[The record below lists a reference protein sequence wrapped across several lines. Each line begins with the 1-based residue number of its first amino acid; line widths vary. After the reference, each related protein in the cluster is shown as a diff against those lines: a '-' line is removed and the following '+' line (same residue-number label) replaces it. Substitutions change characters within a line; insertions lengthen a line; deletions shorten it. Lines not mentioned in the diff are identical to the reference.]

1 MDVREY
7 IAHETER
14 QSGTMAEAV
23 GMYIAWT
30 KFYNIKQNGYR
41 LVEEDLSMAFRLIK
55 SVKKTD
61 RFNYRNV
68 SVVFNQG
75 MPAMPA
81 AQVPV
86 AMNRLGDV
94 INSRDSHTLFE
105 TPRENADYITREFLT
120 IHPFTD
126 GNGRVG
132 SLLWNFLNGSIFF
145 PEPMPYFFGEA

>member
-7 IAHETER
+7 IESETTR

-23 GMYIAWT
+23 GMYMAWE
-30 KFYNIKQNGYR
+30 KFVNIKNSGYR
-41 LVEEDLSMAFRLIK
+41 LIEEDLSMAFRLIK
-55 SVKKTD
+55 KVKKTE

-68 SVVFNQG
+68 PVVFNQG
-75 MPAMPA
+75 MPAMPPA
-81 AQVPV
+81 HVPV
-86 AMNRLGDV
+86 AMGNLGKA

-105 TPRENADYITREFLT
+105 TPGENADYFTREFLT

-132 SLLWNFLNGSIFF
+132 SLLWNFLSGTIHQ